1 MLVHQ
6 SGAPTWRLHTKLC
19 KVGCNV
25 SATNSETV
33 CRTDLRIGEIVYVL
47 VFYNIS
53 FSWLFSLN
61 GLEFIFLRSD
71 SENDL

>member
-6 SGAPTWRLHTKLC
+6 SGAPTWRLHTKLY
-19 KVGCNV
+19 KVALNV
-25 SATNSETV
+25 SANNSETV
-33 CRTDLRIGEIVYVL
+33 CHTDLRLGEIVYVL

-53 FSWLFSLN
+53 FPWLFSLN
-61 GLEFIFLRSD
+61 GLESIFLWRD